1 MVKKFFLRAELFIIY
16 LINFLL
22 AVSTT
27 IGMTVIP
34 FLITESLGFSL
45 QVLGLLE
52 GSTEF
57 LSNIF
62 RLVNGVLFDKV
73 KNKRMIF
80 VCSTG
85 IAFLAKTLL
94 LVPSILTILL
104 SKTLERVSNGAF
116 ASPRDA
122 LVAEKSRNKGL
133 ALSLLTVSKTA
144 GCVCGPLIV
153 SISTFFLGDLKSSL
167 HIFVVLCC
175 LLVFPTIGLSFYL
188 NVSNLKESRFSLG
201 ELRVVFKKISPVLL
215 LSFLFFMGR
224 FNDGLLMMYLKQKGY
239 PEWFY
244 LSTIGI
250 FNFVMVVTSPII
262 GWQIDTGHIKKIVY
276 VVIGALALFNIC
288 FFQID
293 LMTWGFAI
301 IGLIAWGI
309 QRTGAQIAFSF
320 LVFKNIEKIHY
331 GTAIGIFYLVSGFAT
346 MLSSFMCGYFAK
358 NYFSYVFIL
367 SGSFSFLALIFTMSL
382 LDGKRWF
389 LRAQQA

>member
-1 MVKKFFLRAELFIIY
+1 
-16 LINFLL
+16 
-22 AVSTT
+22 
-27 IGMTVIP
+27 MTVIP

-62 RLVNGVLFDKV
+62 RLVNGVLFDKI

-85 IAFLAKTLL
+85 VAFLAKTLL

-122 LVAEKSRNKGL
+122 FVAEKAKNKGF

-153 SISTFFLGDLKSSL
+153 SVSTFFLGDLKENL
-167 HIFVVLCC
+167 HIFVILCC
-175 LLVFPTIGLSFYL
+175 LLVFPTIALSFCL
-188 NVSNLKESRFSLG
+188 KVGELKESKFSMG
-201 ELRVVFKKISPVLL
+201 ELKVVLKKISPILL

-244 LSTIGI
+244 LSTIAI
-250 FNFVMVVTSPII
+250 FNFIMVVSSPII
-262 GWQIDTGHIKKIVY
+262 GRQIDTGHIKQIVY
-276 VVIGALALFNIC
+276 TVIGALALFNIC
-288 FFQID
+288 FFHIGF
-293 LMTWGFAI
+293 LTWGFVVV
-301 IGLIAWGI
+301 GLIAWGV

-320 LVFKNIEKIHY
+320 LIFKNIETRYY
-331 GTAIGIFYLVSGFAT
+331 GTAIGIFYIVSGFAT
-346 MLSSFMCGYFAK
+346 MLASFMCGYFAK
-358 NYFSYVFIL
+358 NYFSYVFIF
-367 SGSFSFLALIFTMSL
+367 SGTFSLLALIFTLSL

-389 LRAQQA
+389 LRPTTA